1 MMLNYKLAWQQLV
14 AQWRSGD
21 LRVLLFALILA
32 VTSITAVNFFT
43 QRIASHLNSQG
54 GMLLGGDAVII
65 ADHAIPPQYRAE
77 AMQYD
82 LRAASTVE
90 FASMAINGDKNQLAE
105 IKAIDDNFP
114 LMGDFGVIF
123 EDAQFMADKP
133 AQNLRTRPQKG
144 EAWIEPRLAS
154 ALSLKLGDRVEL
166 GAMQLKIT
174 GILTREPSRG
184 GDMFSFAPRLMM
196 HASDVP
202 ATELIQFG
210 SRVKYQLVLAGN
222 ASKLKQFIIKTTPIL
237 QRGERIEDVKTAR
250 PEIRSALDKAE
261 TFLGLS
267 AIVSVVLAIVAM
279 LLASTPFV
287 TRSQETAALL
297 RCFGAS
303 KASIEQIMLIQTAL
317 LALIGGFVGCLLG
330 YLVQFGLAHF
340 AGKLFFESLPAPNLT
355 PIAMG
360 LLLSFAILF
369 AIMLPH
375 IRALKNIATI
385 QILRKNFVVPPQKI
399 WLNYLPVIIVVVG
412 LIFWIAKTSK
422 LAIAFLAGIVG
433 ICVLAGLLA
442 YALALLLHRASQSNS
457 VSQNI
462 GNDISLGMANLKRRL
477 GLSIAQIIG
486 FSLGAMVLMLLVMIK
501 TDLMQSWQKSLPV
514 DAPNRFIINI
524 QQNQVEPVKAF
535 IQQASTKQISPQVF
549 AMIRGRLV
557 EKNGQPI
564 NAEMFTEERAKRL
577 VSREFNLSSS
587 AVMQADNKLLQ
598 GRWWKADEAA
608 APLLSLE
615 FDIAQ
620 ALNIKLG
627 DTLTYDIA
635 GNKITLTV
643 TSIRKVEWDSMRANF
658 FAVTPP
664 ETLKAF
670 SASYMTAFYLPK
682 QQDIVLNSML
692 QQFPNFTVI
701 DVASVMNQVRDIM
714 NKLATAVSFVFGFCV
729 LAGVIVL
736 YAALVA
742 TRASRLQ
749 ESALMRVLGASRK
762 QVTISMLTE
771 FASIAV
777 VASIVAVFVASGLSF
792 YLSRFVLDI
801 PYQFNISLAL
811 SVLAIAVILIP
822 LAAWLVI
829 RGYLNVPPKQLLNS
843 I

>member
-1 MMLNYKLAWQQLV
+1 
-14 AQWRSGD
+14 
-21 LRVLLFALILA
+21 
-32 VTSITAVNFFT
+32 
-43 QRIASHLNSQG
+43 
-54 GMLLGGDAVII
+54 
-65 ADHAIPPQYRAE
+65 
-77 AMQYD
+77 
-82 LRAASTVE
+82 
-90 FASMAINGDKNQLAE
+90 
-105 IKAIDDNFP
+105 
-114 LMGDFGVIF
+114 
-123 EDAQFMADKP
+123 
-133 AQNLRTRPQKG
+133 
-144 EAWIEPRLAS
+144 
-154 ALSLKLGDRVEL
+154 
-166 GAMQLKIT
+166 
-174 GILTREPSRG
+174 
-184 GDMFSFAPRLMM
+184 
-196 HASDVP
+196 
-202 ATELIQFG
+202 
-210 SRVKYQLVLAGN
+210 
-222 ASKLKQFIIKTTPIL
+222 
-237 QRGERIEDVKTAR
+237 
-250 PEIRSALDKAE
+250 
-261 TFLGLS
+261 
-267 AIVSVVLAIVAM
+267 
-279 LLASTPFV
+279 
-287 TRSQETAALL
+287 
-297 RCFGAS
+297 
-303 KASIEQIMLIQTAL
+303 
-317 LALIGGFVGCLLG
+317 
-330 YLVQFGLAHF
+330 
-340 AGKLFFESLPAPNLT
+340 
-355 PIAMG
+355 
-360 LLLSFAILF
+360 
-369 AIMLPH
+369 
-375 IRALKNIATI
+375 
-385 QILRKNFVVPPQKI
+385 
-399 WLNYLPVIIVVVG
+399 
-412 LIFWIAKTSK
+412 
-422 LAIAFLAGIVG
+422 
-433 ICVLAGLLA
+433 
-442 YALALLLHRASQSNS
+442 
-457 VSQNI
+457 
-462 GNDISLGMANLKRRL
+462 
-477 GLSIAQIIG
+477 
-486 FSLGAMVLMLLVMIK
+486 MVLMLLVMIK

-535 IQQASTKQISPQVF
+535 IQQASTEQISPQVF

-577 VSREFNLSSS
+577 VSREFNLSSA
-587 AVMQADNKLLQ
+587 AVMQTDNKLLQ
-598 GRWWKADEAA
+598 GRWWRAGEAA

-692 QQFPNFTVI
+692 QQFPNVTVI

-749 ESALMRVLGASRK
+749 ESALLRVLGASRK
-762 QVTISMLTE
+762 QVTITMLTE

-801 PYQFNISLAL
+801 PYQFNMSLAL